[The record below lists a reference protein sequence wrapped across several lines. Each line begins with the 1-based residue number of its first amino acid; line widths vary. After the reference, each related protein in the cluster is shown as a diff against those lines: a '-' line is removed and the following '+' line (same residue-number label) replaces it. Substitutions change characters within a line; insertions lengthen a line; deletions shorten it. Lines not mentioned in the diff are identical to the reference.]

1 MILKGETVK
10 IIDLKEG
17 VYGGSI
23 MSLREGIYKNR
34 IVHEYNVNVTEK
46 SGSTK
51 TLMKV
56 NGIICNMERT

>member
-1 MILKGETVK
+1 ML
-10 IIDLKEG
+10 L
-17 VYGGSI
+17 
-23 MSLREGIYKNR
+23 LEGIYKNR